1 MSTLEAKVSKI
12 DVEKIRK
19 DFPIL
24 KLKVNDKDL
33 VYLDNG
39 ATTQKP
45 LAVIK
50 AVEHYNE
57 NLNGNPH
64 RGAHYL
70 GVTSTEAY
78 ENARET
84 VRKFIGAEK
93 ASEIIFTRNATESLN
108 LIAYSYGL
116 NFINKGDEIVIPVSE
131 HHSNI
136 LPWQMVVKSKG
147 AVLKYM
153 YPNKDGRITEEE
165 YKSKITDK
173 TKIVAI
179 AQMSNVLGTK
189 YPVKEIAKY
198 AHEKGAV
205 VVIDGAQSAPHM
217 KVDVKDLD
225 ADFFVFSGHKML
237 SSMGIGVLYAKEKF
251 LLEMPPFL
259 RGGDMIE
266 YVTEQDATFAELP
279 FKFEAGTQN
288 VEGAVS
294 LAAAIEYINSIGLDN
309 IEAYE
314 TELTEYALKKVSEI
328 DYVSVYGPKDVK
340 DRGGIVSFN
349 IKDVHP
355 HDVATILNN
364 YGVAVRSGHHCAQP
378 LMKYLGIQASSRA
391 SFYFY
396 NTYEEIDKF
405 VESLKNVR
413 KWLGYGRS

>member
-1 MSTLEAKVSKI
+1 
-12 DVEKIRK
+12 
-19 DFPIL
+19 
-24 KLKVNDKDL
+24 
-33 VYLDNG
+33 
-39 ATTQKP
+39 
-45 LAVIK
+45 
-50 AVEHYNE
+50 
-57 NLNGNPH
+57 
-64 RGAHYL
+64 
-70 GVTSTEAY
+70 
-78 ENARET
+78 
-84 VRKFIGAEK
+84 
-93 ASEIIFTRNATESLN
+93 
-108 LIAYSYGL
+108 
-116 NFINKGDEIVIPVSE
+116 
-131 HHSNI
+131 
-136 LPWQMVVKSKG
+136 
-147 AVLKYM
+147 
-153 YPNKDGRITEEE
+153 
-165 YKSKITDK
+165 
-173 TKIVAI
+173 
-179 AQMSNVLGTK
+179 
-189 YPVKEIAKY
+189 
-198 AHEKGAV
+198 
-205 VVIDGAQSAPHM
+205 M

>member
-1 MSTLEAKVSKI
+1 MSNGNVIQESI
-12 DVEKIRK
+12 DVKRIRK

-24 KLKVNDKDL
+24 SIKVKGNDL
-33 VYLDNG
+33 VYFDNG

-45 LAVIK
+45 LSVIK

-78 ENARET
+78 EGAREK
-84 VRKFIGAEK
+84 VRAFIGAEK
-93 ASEIIFTRNATESLN
+93 SSEIIFTRNTTESLN

-116 NFINKGDEIVIPVSE
+116 NFVNKGDEIVIAISE

-136 LPWQMVVKSKG
+136 LPWQMVARVKG

-153 YPNKDGRITEEE
+153 YTNEEGRITEEE

-173 TKIVAI
+173 TKIVSI
-179 AQMSNVLGTK
+179 AQVSNVLGTK
-189 YPVKEIAKY
+189 YPVKDIVKY

-205 VVIDGAQSAPHM
+205 AIVDGAQSTPHM
-217 KVDVKDLD
+217 KVDVSDLD
-225 ADFFVFSGHKML
+225 TDFFVFSGHKML
-237 SSMGIGVLYAKEKF
+237 ASMGIGVLYGKEKF

-259 RGGDMIE
+259 GGGDMIE

-294 LAAAIEYINSIGLDN
+294 LGAAIDYLNSIGLDK

-314 TELTEYALKKVSEI
+314 EELTEYALKKISDI
-328 DYVSVYGPKDVK
+328 DYVTVYGPKSAK
-340 DRGGIVSFN
+340 NKGGIISFN
-349 IKDVHP
+349 VKDVHP

-378 LMKYLGIQASSRA
+378 LMKHLGIQASSRA

-405 VESLKNVR
+405 IEALKNVR